1 MWTDSTYRCPTLA
14 SCSRSSATRSIGGL
28 SLASSRNYRALGRS
42 ITESYYHAQNKRTPG
57 DNGPERSDS
66 DDYQTEGYSLARI
79 ILAAICVDAL
89 VFGVPALMSAAHLAG
104 WW

>member
-1 MWTDSTYRCPTLA
+1 MWKSSTYLPMTHAGYCA
-14 SCSRSSATRSIGGL
+14 SSVTRSIGGFN
-28 SLASSRNYRALGRS
+28 LASSRNYRASGRS

-57 DNGPERSDS
+57 GSVPERSDS

-89 VFGVPALMSAAHLAG
+89 VFGIPALMSAAHLAG